1 VGFQGGCAAA
11 EDAVG
16 WSMFEFECNR
26 RRSYGFVRGF
36 SEEFLIET
44 ATGFVGKVIEKF
56 SIVWDAI

>member
-1 VGFQGGCAAA
+1 
-11 EDAVG
+11 
-16 WSMFEFECNR
+16 MFEFECNR